1 MSFAQ
6 QRLWFLYKLE
16 GANGFYNIP
25 LALRISGEI
34 NTNALIQSI
43 EAVVA
48 RHEALRTRFVEV
60 DGVATQ
66 VIDGVDGFKVIQ
78 EEISEQALQSVCKSE
93 ASAPFDLSVDRLLR
107 AHFFNVLESEDHVLL
122 VTMHHIVSDG
132 WSMEVFYREVVD
144 FYQAFCQGAS
154 PSLAELPIQYA
165 DFAHWQ
171 RQWLGEE
178 VLQIQRDY
186 WQQQLSGLAPLLTFP
201 TDHPRP
207 PVKSYRGAN
216 EPVHFSVELLDQLK
230 ALGERQG
237 VTLYMTLLSGF
248 SVLLGRYTGQED
260 IPIGSPVA
268 NRNRPEVEN
277 LIGFF
282 VNTLVMRTD
291 LSGDQSFTEILAQ
304 VKETAL
310 GAYAHQDIPFEH
322 LVEVLNP
329 ERSMNYTPLF
339 QVMFALQSTQADEH
353 VDIGDLSFSPLKSG
367 SGVAKFDL
375 TLTVR
380 ESASGLLGSVEYD
393 SDLFEAET
401 IRRFIEHYQRL
412 LKAIVAEPEA
422 KISEYEILSEAE
434 RHQQLIEWNDTQTD
448 YPQGKCIHELFEEQA
463 EQHPDNIALIFEDE
477 ELTYKALNERAN
489 QVAHYLIAQ
498 GVKPDTLV
506 GLCVERSLE
515 MVIGLIGILK
525 AGGAYVPIDPDYPE
539 ERIRYM
545 LEDSGVNILLSQ
557 SYLCER
563 LPVSTQRVVYLDSDE
578 DGEGQ
583 AGIISSQSSENIPKD
598 RIALNS
604 QHLAY
609 VIYTSGSTGRPKGVM
624 IEHEGVV
631 DYCSY
636 GISNYYPGNLDGS
649 SIISAISFDATVT
662 NLYFPLLVGDSVE
675 LMPEKIDLINFWQRI
690 ESHAK
695 SLLLKI
701 TPSHIQALPQAKKN
715 DVVSQCHHTFVIGG
729 ELLSFQN
736 YHRLKARFPSSKFY
750 HHYGP
755 TETIVGSTILN
766 ITSYVDIYGR
776 GVPIGKPMANTT
788 LYVVDASENI
798 SGLGVPGELY
808 IGGVGLARG
817 YLNNPEL
824 TAEKFIANPFSDDP
838 DERLYRTGDL
848 VRWLPDGNLEFI
860 GRIDDQVKIRGFRI
874 ELGEIES
881 QLQMHESVRSC
892 VVVVRE
898 DIEGDKRLV
907 AYVVIDSLS
916 EVEDHV
922 RVLRE
927 HLQQQLPEY
936 MLPSAFVVLDELPL
950 TSNGKIDRKSLPAP
964 EGDAY
969 AQEEYVAPETETE
982 EVLVGIWSDL
992 LGLEAGEISTRANFF
1007 ALGGHSLLVVQLIS
1021 RLQQLNLF
1029 SDVRSVFSV
1038 ATLGELAS
1046 VIDGQAERAAPF
1058 VAPVNMIPEGCKQIR
1073 PSMLPL
1079 IDLTEQEI
1087 AQVVQSVPGGVSNI
1101 QDIYPLAPLQEGI
1114 FFHHLMEQSHDPY
1127 ILSALF
1133 NVRSNAQLDS
1143 FLEALQWVITR
1154 HDVLRTA
1161 VLTENLPVPVQVV
1174 YRAATLEVGQLSV
1187 PGGLSE
1193 EQVQDHL
1200 QSLIRGPQS
1209 MDLTRAPLLDVQVA
1223 HHEETQSC
1231 YMLLRWHH
1239 LISDHEGFEII
1250 GTEVPAYL
1258 ANQVEQLPAPMPYRE
1273 FVAHA
1278 LHQAQTLD
1286 AQAYFQQRLGD
1297 VTEPTLPFDLRD
1309 VHGDGSGIEEARQE
1323 LSRELSLAIR
1333 ATARDLQ
1340 MTPAVLFHAAWSLV
1354 VAACSGREDVVFG
1367 TVLSGRL
1374 QGTAGAD
1381 RMLGMFINTLPLKV
1395 SLAQRSVVELVKEI
1409 EEGLR
1414 ELLVYEQ
1421 ASLSLAQRCS
1431 GLVDGSLLFS
1441 ALLNYRHSASV
1452 DVGEGLEQA
1461 DFGIRALA
1469 VQERTN
1475 YPFAVSV
1482 NDLGEG
1488 FSIDAQ
1494 VDRSVSV
1501 RRVIAYLEIAI
1512 TGLVEAL
1519 QSSPEMQV
1527 LELSVLPEAER
1538 HQQLIEWNDT
1548 QTDYPQDKCIHELF
1562 EEQAEQHPDN
1572 IALIFEDEELTYKA
1586 LNERANQVAHYLI
1599 AQGVKP
1605 DTLVGLCV
1613 ERSLEM
1619 VIGLIGILKA
1629 GGAYVPIDP
1638 DYPEE
1643 RIRYM
1648 LEDSGVNILLSQ
1660 SYLCE
1665 RLPVSTQRVVYLDS
1679 DEDGEGQA
1687 GIISSQSSENIP
1699 KDRIALNSQHLAY
1712 VIYTSGSTGQPKGVM
1727 IEHASVVAD
1736 IIGKVIDYGI
1746 DINDRGLAITSL
1758 SFDPSVTQIF
1768 MPLVCGSTV
1777 VISKNIQNDFLKL
1790 LAWIDKAQITF
1801 LNIVPQFLEALLIDN
1816 KANGLLNNSKIR
1828 IVTCGGDVFPPS
1840 LLEKLSRKILS
1851 GVSIFNNYGPT
1862 EATITSTKYL
1872 FPEDISTNT
1881 KVLIGRPNQNTSVYI
1896 LDNFQ
1901 KIQAVGVVGEMYIG
1915 GAGLARGYL
1924 NNPELTAEKFI
1935 ANPFSDD
1942 PDERLYRTGD
1952 LVRWLPDGNLEFI
1965 GRIDDQVKIRGFR
1978 IELGEI
1984 ESQLQMHESVRSCVV
1999 VVREDIEGDKR
2010 LVAYVVIDSL
2020 SEVEDH
2026 VRVLRE
2032 HLQQQLPEYML
2043 PSAFVVL
2050 DELPLTS
2057 NGKIDR
2063 KSLPAPEGD
2072 AYAQEEYV
2080 APETETEEVLV
2091 GIWSD
2096 LLGLE
2101 AGEISTRANFFA
2113 LGGHSLLVV
2122 QLISRLQQLNLFSD
2136 VRSVFSVAT
2145 LGELASV
2152 IDGQAERAAPFVAP
2166 VNMIPEGCKQIRPS
2180 MLPLIDLTEQ
2190 EIAQVVQSVPGG
2202 VSNIQDIYPLA
2213 PLQEGIFFHHL
2224 MEQSHDPYI
2233 LSALFNVRSNAQLD
2247 SFLEALQ
2254 WVITR
2259 HDVLRTAVLTEN
2271 LPVPVQVVYR
2281 AATLEVGQLSVP
2293 GGLSEEQVQD
2303 HLQSLIR
2310 GPQSMDLT
2318 RAPLLDVQ
2326 VAHHEETQSCYMLL
2340 RWHHLISDHE
2350 GFEIIGTEVPA
2361 YLANQ
2366 VEQLPAPMPYREF
2379 VAHALHQAQTLD
2391 AQAYFQQ
2398 RLGDV
2403 TEPTLPF
2410 DLRDVHGDGSGIEE
2424 ARQELSRELSLAIRA
2439 TARDLQ
2445 MTPAVLFH
2453 AAWSLVVAACSGRED
2468 VVFGTVLSG
2477 RLQGTAGADRML
2489 GMFINTLPLKVSLAQ
2504 RSVVELVKEIEEGLR
2519 ELLVYEQA
2527 SLSLAQRCSGLVDG
2541 SLLFSA
2547 LLNYRHSASVDVGEG
2562 LEQADFGIRAL
2573 AVQERTNYPFAVSVN
2588 DLGEGFSIDAQ
2599 VDRSVS
2605 VRRVIAYLE
2614 IAITG
2619 LVEALQS
2626 SPEMQVLELSVLPEA
2641 ERHQQLIEWNDTQT
2655 DYPQDKCIH
2664 ELFEEQAEQHPDN
2677 IALIFEDEELTY
2689 KALNERANQ
2698 VAHYLIAQGVKP
2710 DTLVGLC
2717 VERSLEMVIGL
2728 IGILKAGGAY
2738 VPIDPDYP
2746 EERIRYMLEDSGVNI
2761 LLSQSYLC
2769 ERLPVS
2775 TQRVVY
2781 LDSDEDGEG
2790 QAGIISSQSSENIP
2804 KDRIALNSQHLAYVI
2819 YTSGSTGRP
2828 KGVMIEHASLF
2839 NHIFW
2844 RKRYFSPSNK
2854 DIFLQK
2860 TSLTFDMS
2868 VSEITVPLSI
2878 GGVLVIA
2885 KQEAAKDI
2893 PYLLELIFKTKI
2905 TALSFVPSIL
2915 QEIIKF
2921 PEKLL
2926 SVQKFSCGGEA
2937 LQKET
2942 LSKFL
2947 SDYRECNL
2955 YNLYGPTELTIAISI
2970 KKCDSVP
2977 SGGNISIGSPIANT
2991 QFYVLDGDLKLVPQG
3006 VAGELLVGGASLA
3019 RKYLNQDD
3027 LTREKFI
3034 HNPYSTDKESRLYR
3048 TGDLVRWLPD
3058 GNLEFIGRIDDQVK
3072 IRGFRIELGE
3082 IESQLQMHESVR
3094 SCVVVVR
3101 EDIEG
3106 DKRLVAYVVIDSL
3119 SEVEDHVRV
3128 LREHLQQQL
3137 PEYMLPS
3144 AFVVL
3149 DELPLTSN
3157 GKIDRKSLPAPEGD
3171 AYAQEEYVAPET
3183 ETEEVLV
3190 GIWSDLLGLEAG
3202 EISTRANFF
3211 ALGGHSLLA
3220 TRLVNLIFQRTG
3232 KELSLRSVFESPNV
3246 DKLAFLIDQLQT
3258 ATEVLP
3264 LTRCNREQAIPLSFA
3279 QQRLWFLYKLEGAN
3293 GFYNIPLALRISGE
3307 INTNALIQSIE
3318 AVVARHEAL
3327 RTRFVEVDGVA
3338 TQVIDGV
3345 DGFKVIQE
3353 EISEQALQ
3361 SVCKSEASAPFDLSV
3376 DRLLRAHFFNVLESE
3391 DHVLLVTMHHIVSDG
3406 WSMEVF
3412 YREVVDF
3419 YQAFCQ
3425 GASPS
3430 LAELPI
3436 QYADFAHWQ
3445 RQWLGEEVLQI
3456 QRDYWQ
3462 QQLSGLAPLLTF
3474 PTDHPRPPVKS
3485 YRGANEPVHFSV
3497 ELLDQLKALGERQ
3510 GVTLYMT
3517 LLSGF
3522 SVLLGRYTGQE
3533 DIPIGSPVANRNRP
3547 EVENL
3552 IGFFVNTL
3560 VMRTD
3565 LSGDQSFTEILAQV
3579 KETALGAYAHQ
3590 DIPFE
3595 HLVEV
3600 LNPERSMNYTPLF
3613 QVMFALQSTQADEHV
3628 DIGDLSFSPLKSGSG
3643 VAKFDLTLTVR
3654 ESASGLLG
3662 SVEYDSD
3669 LFEAET
3675 IRRFIEHYQRLLK
3688 AIVAEPEAKIS
3699 EYEILSEA
3707 ERHQQLIEWN
3717 DTQTDY
3723 PQDKCIHEL
3732 FEEQAEQHPDNIALI
3747 FEDEELTY
3755 KALNERANQVAH
3767 YLIAQGVKPDTLV
3780 GLCVERSLEMVIG
3793 LIGILKAGGA
3803 YVPIDPDYPEE
3814 RIRYMLEDSGVNIL
3828 LSQSYL
3834 CERLPVSTQRVVYLD
3849 SDEDGEGQAGIISSQ
3864 SSENIPKDRIA
3875 LNSQHLAYVIYT
3887 SGSTGRPKGVMIE
3900 HEGVVDYCSYG
3911 ISNYYPGNLDGSSI
3925 ISAISFDATVTN
3937 LYFPLLV
3944 GDSVELMPEKID
3956 LINFWQRIES
3966 HAKSLLLKIT
3976 PSHIQALPQA
3986 KKNDV
3991 VSQCHHTFVIGGEL
4005 LSFQNYHRLKARFPS
4020 SKFYHHYGP
4029 TETIVGST
4037 ILNIT
4042 SYVDIYGR
4050 GVPIGKPMA
4059 NTTLYVVDASENIS
4073 GLGVPGELYIGGV
4086 GLARGYLNNPELT
4099 AEKFIANPFSDDP
4112 DERLYRTGDLVRWLP
4127 DGNLEFIGRIDDQV
4141 KIRGFRIE
4149 LGEIESQLQMHESVR
4164 SCVVVVREDIEG
4176 DKRLVAYVVI
4186 DSLSEVEDHVRVL
4199 REHLQQ
4205 QLPEYMLPSAF
4216 VVLDEL
4222 PLTSN
4227 GKIDRKSLPAPEGD
4241 AYAQEE
4247 YVAPETE
4254 TEEVLVGIW
4263 SDLLGLEAGE
4273 ISTRAN
4279 FFALGGHSLLAT
4291 RLVNL
4296 IFQRTG
4302 KELSLRSVFESPNVD
4317 KLAFLIDQ
4325 LQTATEVL
4333 PLTRCNREQ
4342 AIPLSFA
4349 QQRLWFL
4356 YKLEGAN
4363 GFYNIPLALR
4373 ISGEINTNALIQS
4386 IEAVVARHEALRTRF
4401 VEVDGVATQV
4411 IDGVDGFKV
4420 IQEEISEQALQS
4432 VCKSEASAPFDLS
4445 VDRLLRAHFFNVL
4458 ESEDHV
4464 LLVTMHHIV
4473 SDGWSMEVFYR
4484 EVVDFYQAFCQGAS
4498 PSLAELPIQYAD
4510 FAHWQRQWLGE
4521 EVLQIQRDYWQQQ
4534 LSGLAP
4540 LLTFPTDHPRPP
4552 VKSYRGANEPVHF
4565 SVELLDQLKA
4575 LGERQGVT
4583 LYMTLLSGFSV
4594 LLGRYTGQEDIPIG
4608 SPVAN
4613 RNRPE
4618 VENLIG
4624 FFVNTLVMRTDLS
4637 GDQSFTEILAQVK
4650 ETALGAYAHQDIPF
4664 EHLVEVLNPERS
4676 MNYTPLFQVMF
4687 ALQSTQADEHV
4698 DIGDL
4703 SFSPLKSG
4711 SGVAKFDLTLTVR
4724 ESASGLLGSVEYDSD
4739 LFEAETIRRF
4749 IEHYQRL
4756 LKAIVAEPEA
4766 KISEYEILSEAERH
4780 QQLIEWNDTQTDYP
4794 QDKCIHELFEEQAEQ
4809 HPDNIALIFEDE
4821 ELTYKALNERAN
4833 QVAHYLI
4840 AQGVKPDTLVGLC
4853 VERSLEMVIGLI
4865 GILKA
4870 GGAYVPIDPDY
4881 PEERIRYMLE
4891 DSGVNIL
4898 LSQSYLCER
4907 LPVSTQRVVYLDS
4920 DEDGEGQAGI
4930 ISSQSSENIPKDRI
4944 ALNSQHLAY
4953 VIYTSG
4959 STGRP
4964 KGVMTEHKALLNRI
4978 DWMQGKYPL
4987 AHQDKVLQKTPFS
5000 FDVSVW
5006 ELTWP
5011 FIAGAGLLIAKPQ
5024 GHKDTN
5030 YLIHLIKQYKI
5041 TVLHFVPSMLSQM
5054 VLNEG
5059 WRDCTSLTNI
5069 FCSGEALGVDL
5080 VSQHYLKNDASLH
5093 NLYGP
5098 TEAAID
5104 VSAWHCPRQASPVSI
5119 PIGSP
5124 IQNIQ
5129 LHVMSASQKIQA
5141 VGVVGEMYIGGAGL
5155 ARGYLNNPELTA
5167 EKFIANPFSDDP
5179 DERLYRTG
5187 DLVRWLPDG
5196 NLEFI
5201 GRIDDQVKIRG
5212 FRIELGEIESQLQMH
5227 ESVRSCVVV
5236 VREDIEGDKRLVAYV
5251 VIDSLS
5257 EVEDHVR
5264 VLREH
5269 LQQQL
5274 PEYMLP
5280 SAFVVLDELPLTSN
5294 GKIDRKSLPA
5304 PEGDAYAQEEYV
5316 APETE
5321 TEEVLVGIWSD
5332 LLGLE
5337 AGEISTRA
5345 NFFALGGHSLL
5356 ATRLVN
5362 LIFQRTGKEL
5372 SLRSVFESPN
5382 VDKLAFLIDQLQ
5394 TATEVL
5400 PLTRCNREQAI
5411 PLSFAQ
5417 QRLWFLYKLEGANG
5431 FYNIPLALRIS
5442 GEINTNALIQSIEA
5456 VVARHEALR
5465 TRFVEVD
5472 GVATQVIDGVDG
5484 FKVIQEEISEQA
5496 LQSVCKSEA
5505 SAPFDLSVDRLL
5517 RAHFFNVL
5525 ESEDHVLLVTM
5536 HHIVSDGWSME
5547 VFYREVVDF
5556 YQAFCQGASPSLAE
5570 LPIQYADF
5578 AHWQRQWLGEEV
5590 LQIQRDY
5597 WQQQLSGLAPL
5608 LTFPTDHPRPPV
5620 KSYRGANEPVHFS
5633 VELLD
5638 QLKALGERQ
5647 GVTLYMTLLSGFS
5660 VLLGRYTGQED
5671 IPIGSPVANRN
5682 RPEVENLIG
5691 FFVNTLV
5698 MRTDLS
5704 GDQSFTEILAQVKET
5719 ALGAYAH
5726 QDIPFEHLVEVLKLE
5741 RSMNYTPL
5749 FQVMFALQSTQADEH
5764 VDIGDLSFSPL
5775 KSGSGVAKFDLTLT
5789 VRESASGLLGSVE
5802 YDSDLFEA
5810 ETIRRF
5816 IEHYQRLLKAIVA
5829 EPEAKISEYEIL
5841 SEAERHQQLIEWN
5854 DTQTDYPQGKCIH
5867 ELFEEQAEQHPDNI
5881 ALIFEDEELTYK
5893 ALNERANQVAHYL
5906 IAQGVKP
5913 DTLVGLC
5920 VERSLEMVIGLI
5932 GILKAGGAYV
5942 PIDPDYPEERIRYM
5956 LEDSGVNILLSQ
5968 SYLCERLPVST
5979 QRVVYL
5985 DSDEDGEGQAGIISS
6000 QSSENIPKDRIALNS
6015 QHLAYVIYTS
6025 GSTGQPKGVLVEHH
6039 NAARLF
6045 YTTDAHFCFSQTDV
6059 WTLFHSF
6066 AFDFSVWEIWGSLG
6080 YGGRLVVVPQKVAR
6094 SLEDYYRLLVKERV
6108 TVLNQTPSA
6117 FAGLI
6122 EVDGVEQANLSLR
6135 IVVLGGEA
6143 LTLRTLKPWIERHGD
6158 ESIRL
6163 VNMYGITETT
6173 VHVTY
6178 KRIYQEDIER
6188 GNGSVIGQRLGDLE
6202 LYLLDDHLSPA
6213 PIGVIGEIYV
6223 GGRGVARGYLNNEEL
6238 TKEKFIKSPF
6248 NTDDRLYKTGDLARF
6263 GESGELIY
6271 LGRIDDQV
6279 KIRGFRIELGEI
6291 ESQLQMHESVRS
6303 CVVVVREDIEGDKR
6317 LVAYVVIDSLSEV
6330 EDHVR
6335 VLRKHLQ
6342 QQLPE
6347 YMLPSAFVVLDELPL
6362 TSNGKI
6368 DRKSLPAPEG
6378 DAYAQEEYVAPET
6391 ETEKVLVGI
6400 WSNLLGLEA
6409 DKISTRAN
6417 FFALGGHSLLMIRLV
6432 SAIENEMQRR
6442 ISFQDLLANPNIAYC
6457 ASAIENTDVGEIP
6470 QFENPVLLRA
6480 GHLQPLFLF
6489 HDSGGTLAPYLQ
6501 LSCKLKTGAPIYAV
6515 QFDESQAH
6523 RPKITVEELAKH
6535 YIQLIRSIQAFGP
6548 YQLAGWSLGGLIA
6561 YEVAYQLMG
6570 EGQQVS
6576 FLGLIDT
6583 NMGYD
6588 SAENPYGENA
6598 HERELRVLSNYF
6610 KSRGVI
6616 MGEKLENELRCTRSR
6631 EEVFLFCKS
6640 NELLPKEITQSRF
6653 SSLVQMGML
6662 LIEAAR
6668 MYEPPILLNNIHFY
6682 LASESSRTRN
6692 LLGWPSIIK
6701 EKWTIHE
6708 IEGNHHSIVENPNVS
6723 ILGQLITN
6731 GLEEETI
6738 PLAEIN
6744 HELMTVLQY
6753 GSSRAKEIFCFP
6765 GAGATPSCFLSLSAA
6780 LGKSPTVY
6788 GMQARGL
6795 GADQV
6800 PHSTV
6805 SAAARDYISA
6815 ILEVS
6820 PKGPYRLLGHSF
6832 GGWVAF
6838 EVACQLQALGKQVSE
6853 IILIDTISPHRKKNG
6868 VEYIERIDCM
6878 KKFIE
6883 LHEQEVGEDFGL
6895 TKEFLSSLTYNE
6907 KVAVILDKMKTYNIL
6922 PAQSE
6927 TSVLKS
6933 VLRVFSAQLN
6943 SSYTPALYF
6952 HGKIA
6957 LLLAKQDDNEN
6968 EFDGWIDYSESIQS
6982 MFVDGNHISCLHRE
6996 NVNLLAKLV
7005 SEIWEIE

>member
-1 MSFAQ
+1 MLVELLDRISKIGVTLFVKNGRLHYRGAIKSLSDRDRELLRKNKNQIIKYLNAYANSLPNFSNELTANSIPPMRLTSSQ
-6 QRLWFLYKLE
+6 QGLWFLHNFEK
-16 GANGFYNIP
+16 GAPERTSSLNVYAP
-25 LALRISGEI
+25 LRLRGVLHAEM
-34 NTNALIQSI
+34 LI
-43 EAVVA
+43 EAIRYVA
-48 RHEALRTRFVEV
+48 NRHFSLCSHFVIKEDEV
-60 DGVATQ
+60 L
-66 VIDGVDGFKVIQ
+66 Q
-78 EEISEQALQSVCKSE
+78 ELLDNFTLDIEIVE
-93 ASAPFDLSVDRLLR
+93 ASESHVQDIIDKHAQKKFDLLQGPPWSAKILHTATDV
-107 AHFFNVLESEDHVLL
+107 HVLL
-122 VTMHHIVSDG
+122 LTMHHIITDG
-132 WSMEVFYREVVD
+132 WSMKVFFRELSSAYSQLLKSND
-144 FYQAFCQGAS
+144 FGVRPLPPQYFDFSGRHVKCNADSLYYWSEKIKGA
-154 PSLAELPIQYA
+154 PQLLELPKCNTRPIVRSGNGESFTFTVREENIILLEEFCRKYNSTLFMVLFSIFNVVISRFSNQY
-165 DFAHWQ
+165 D
-171 RQWLGEE
+171 L
-178 VLQIQRDY
+178 
-186 WQQQLSGLAPLLTFP
+186 
-201 TDHPRP
+201 
-207 PVKSYRGAN
+207 
-216 EPVHFSVELLDQLK
+216 
-230 ALGERQG
+230 
-237 VTLYMTLLSGF
+237 
-248 SVLLGRYTGQED
+248 
-260 IPIGSPVA
+260 
-268 NRNRPEVEN
+268 
-277 LIGFF
+277 LIGVPMSERSSSQMREAIGYF
-282 VNTLVMRTD
+282 VNTFVYRTSIEPQD
-291 LSGDQSFTEILAQ
+291 SFLDVLEKIRKSIA
-304 VKETAL
+304 ES
-310 GAYAHQDIPFEH
+310 YSHQNLPFAH
-322 LVEVLNP
+322 LVEEVCLD
-329 ERSMNYTPLF
+329 RSSGY
-339 QVMFALQSTQADEH
+339 
-353 VDIGDLSFSPLKSG
+353 SPLVQVLFSYFKGAVSDLELPG
-367 SGVAKFDL
+367 IKVEGLIPETSSVQNDL
-375 TLTVR
+375 TFLVFDEPHQLT
-380 ESASGLLGSVEYD
+380 
-393 SDLFEAET
+393 
-401 IRRFIEHYQRL
+401 
-412 LKAIVAEPEA
+412 
-422 KISEYEILSEAE
+422 
-434 RHQQLIEWNDTQTD
+434 
-448 YPQGKCIHELFEEQA
+448 
-463 EQHPDNIALIFEDE
+463 
-477 ELTYKALNERAN
+477 
-489 QVAHYLIAQ
+489 
-498 GVKPDTLV
+498 
-506 GLCVERSLE
+506 
-515 MVIGLIGILK
+515 GLIG
-525 AGGAYVPIDPDYPE
+525 
-539 ERIRYM
+539 
-545 LEDSGVNILLSQ
+545 
-557 SYLCER
+557 
-563 LPVSTQRVVYLDSDE
+563 
-578 DGEGQ
+578 
-583 AGIISSQSSENIPKD
+583 
-598 RIALNS
+598 
-604 QHLAY
+604 
-609 VIYTSGSTGRPKGVM
+609 
-624 IEHEGVV
+624 
-631 DYCSY
+631 
-636 GISNYYPGNLDGS
+636 
-649 SIISAISFDATVT
+649 
-662 NLYFPLLVGDSVE
+662 
-675 LMPEKIDLINFWQRI
+675 RI
-690 ESHAK
+690 EFNSDIYDK
-695 SLLLKI
+695 ELI
-701 TPSHIQALPQAKKN
+701 TKVA
-715 DVVSQCHHTFVIGG
+715 D
-729 ELLSFQN
+729 
-736 YHRLKARFPSSKFY
+736 
-750 HHYGP
+750 
-755 TETIVGSTILN
+755 
-766 ITSYVDIYGR
+766 SYVLALK
-776 GVPIGKPMANTT
+776 VFLSKP
-788 LYVVDASENI
+788 
-798 SGLGVPGELY
+798 
-808 IGGVGLARG
+808 
-817 YLNNPEL
+817 
-824 TAEKFIANPFSDDP
+824 
-838 DERLYRTGDL
+838 
-848 VRWLPDGNLEFI
+848 
-860 GRIDDQVKIRGFRI
+860 
-874 ELGEIES
+874 
-881 QLQMHESVRSC
+881 
-892 VVVVRE
+892 
-898 DIEGDKRLV
+898 
-907 AYVVIDSLS
+907 
-916 EVEDHV
+916 
-922 RVLRE
+922 
-927 HLQQQLPEY
+927 
-936 MLPSAFVVLDELPL
+936 ELPL
-950 TSNGKIDRKSLPAP
+950 KDI
-964 EGDAY
+964 
-969 AQEEYVAPETETE
+969 
-982 EVLVGIWSDL
+982 
-992 LGLEAGEISTRANFF
+992 
-1007 ALGGHSLLVVQLIS
+1007 SLL
-1021 RLQQLNLF
+1021 
-1029 SDVRSVFSV
+1029 
-1038 ATLGELAS
+1038 
-1046 VIDGQAERAAPF
+1046 
-1058 VAPVNMIPEGCKQIR
+1058 C
-1073 PSMLPL
+1073 
-1079 IDLTEQEI
+1079 
-1087 AQVVQSVPGGVSNI
+1087 
-1101 QDIYPLAPLQEGI
+1101 
-1114 FFHHLMEQSHDPY
+1114 
-1127 ILSALF
+1127 
-1133 NVRSNAQLDS
+1133 
-1143 FLEALQWVITR
+1143 
-1154 HDVLRTA
+1154 
-1161 VLTENLPVPVQVV
+1161 
-1174 YRAATLEVGQLSV
+1174 
-1187 PGGLSE
+1187 
-1193 EQVQDHL
+1193 
-1200 QSLIRGPQS
+1200 
-1209 MDLTRAPLLDVQVA
+1209 
-1223 HHEETQSC
+1223 HEDKK
-1231 YMLLRWHH
+1231 R
-1239 LISDHEGFEII
+1239 
-1250 GTEVPAYL
+1250 
-1258 ANQVEQLPAPMPYRE
+1258 
-1273 FVAHA
+1273 
-1278 LHQAQTLD
+1278 
-1286 AQAYFQQRLGD
+1286 
-1297 VTEPTLPFDLRD
+1297 
-1309 VHGDGSGIEEARQE
+1309 
-1323 LSRELSLAIR
+1323 
-1333 ATARDLQ
+1333 
-1340 MTPAVLFHAAWSLV
+1340 
-1354 VAACSGREDVVFG
+1354 
-1367 TVLSGRL
+1367 
-1374 QGTAGAD
+1374 
-1381 RMLGMFINTLPLKV
+1381 
-1395 SLAQRSVVELVKEI
+1395 
-1409 EEGLR
+1409 
-1414 ELLVYEQ
+1414 
-1421 ASLSLAQRCS
+1421 
-1431 GLVDGSLLFS
+1431 
-1441 ALLNYRHSASV
+1441 
-1452 DVGEGLEQA
+1452 
-1461 DFGIRALA
+1461 
-1469 VQERTN
+1469 
-1475 YPFAVSV
+1475 
-1482 NDLGEG
+1482 
-1488 FSIDAQ
+1488 
-1494 VDRSVSV
+1494 
-1501 RRVIAYLEIAI
+1501 
-1512 TGLVEAL
+1512 
-1519 QSSPEMQV
+1519 
-1527 LELSVLPEAER
+1527 
-1538 HQQLIEWNDT
+1538 LIEWNDT

-1712 VIYTSGSTGQPKGVM
+1712 VIYTSGSTGRPKGVM
-1727 IEHASVVAD
+1727 TEHKALLNRIDWMQGKYPLAHQDKVLQKTPFSFDVSVWELTWPFIA
-1736 IIGKVIDYGI
+1736 GA
-1746 DINDRGLAITSL
+1746 GLLIAKPQGHKDTNYLIHLIKQYKITVLHFVPSMLSQMVLNEGWRDCTSL
-1758 SFDPSVTQIF
+1758 TNIF
-1768 MPLVCGSTV
+1768 CSG
-1777 VISKNIQNDFLKL
+1777 
-1790 LAWIDKAQITF
+1790 
-1801 LNIVPQFLEALLIDN
+1801 EALGVDLVSQHYLKND
-1816 KANGLLNNSKIR
+1816 A
-1828 IVTCGGDVFPPS
+1828 S
-1840 LLEKLSRKILS
+1840 LHNL
-1851 GVSIFNNYGPT
+1851 YGPT
-1862 EATITSTKYL
+1862 EAAIDVSAWHC
-1872 FPEDISTNT
+1872 PRQASPVSIP
-1881 KVLIGRPNQNTSVYI
+1881 IGSPIQNIQLHVMSAS
-1896 LDNFQ
+1896 Q

-2340 RWHHLISDHE
+2340 RWHHLIADHE
-2350 GFEIIGTEVPA
+2350 GFEIIGADALT
-2361 YLANQ
+2361 YLTDQ

-2828 KGVMIEHASLF
+2828 KGVMTEHKALL
-2839 NHIFW
+2839 NRIDWMQGKYPLAHQD
-2844 RKRYFSPSNK
+2844 KV
-2854 DIFLQK
+2854 LQK
-2860 TSLTFDMS
+2860 TPFSFDVSVWELTWPFIAGAGLLIAKPQGHKDTNYLIHLIKQYK
-2868 VSEITVPLSI
+2868 ITVLH
-2878 GGVLVIA
+2878 
-2885 KQEAAKDI
+2885 
-2893 PYLLELIFKTKI
+2893 
-2905 TALSFVPSIL
+2905 FVPSM
-2915 QEIIKF
+2915 
-2921 PEKLL
+2921 L
-2926 SVQKFSCGGEA
+2926 SQMVLNEGWRDCTSLTNIFCSGEA
-2937 LQKET
+2937 LGVDLVSQHYLKNDAS
-2942 LSKFL
+2942 LH
-2947 SDYRECNL
+2947 
-2955 YNLYGPTELTIAISI
+2955 NLYGPTEAAIDVSAWHCPRQASPVSI
-2970 KKCDSVP
+2970 P
-2977 SGGNISIGSPIANT
+2977 IGSPIQNIQLHVMSAS
-2991 QFYVLDGDLKLVPQG
+2991 QKIQAVG
-3006 VAGELLVGGASLA
+3006 VVGEMYIGGAGLA
-3019 RKYLNQDD
+3019 RGYLNNPE
-3027 LTREKFI
+3027 LTAEKFI
-3034 HNPYSTDKESRLYR
+3034 ANPFSDDPDERLYR

-3211 ALGGHSLLA
+3211 ALGGHSLLVVQLISRLQQLNLFSDVRSVFSVA
-3220 TRLVNLIFQRTG
+3220 TLGELASVIDGQAERAAPFVAPVNMIPEGCKQIRPSMLPLIDLTEQEIAQVVQSVPGGVSNIQDIYPLAPLQEGIFFHHLMEQSHDPYILSALFNVRSNAQLDSFLEALQWVITRHDVLRTAVLTENLPVPVQVVYRAATLEVGQLSVPGGLSEEQVQDHLQSLIRGPQSMDLTRAPLLDVQVAHHEETQSCYMLLRWHHLIADHEGFEIIGADALTYLTDQVEQLPAPMPYREFVAHALHQAQTLDAQAYFQQRLGDVTEPTLPFDLRDVHGDGSGIEEARQELSR
-3232 KELSLRSVFESPNV
+3232 ELSLAIRATARDLQMTPAVLFHAAWSLVVAACSGREDVVFGTVLSGRLQGTAGADRMLGMFINTLPLKVSLAQRSVVELV
-3246 DKLAFLIDQLQT
+3246 KEIEEGLRELL
-3258 ATEVLP
+3258 VY
-3264 LTRCNREQAIPLSFA
+3264 EQASLSLA
-3279 QQRLWFLYKLEGAN
+3279 QRC
-3293 GFYNIPLALRISGE
+3293 SG
-3307 INTNALIQSIE
+3307 L
-3318 AVVARHEAL
+3318 
-3327 RTRFVEVDGVA
+3327 VDGSLLFSALLNYRHSASVDVGEGLEQA
-3338 TQVIDGV
+3338 DFGIRALAVQERTNYPFAVSVNDLGEGFSIDAQVDRSV
-3345 DGFKVIQE
+3345 SVRRVIAYL
-3353 EISEQALQ
+3353 EIAITGLVEALQ
-3361 SVCKSEASAPFDLSV
+3361 SSPEMQVLELSV
-3376 DRLLRAHFFNVLESE
+3376 
-3391 DHVLLVTMHHIVSDG
+3391 
-3406 WSMEVF
+3406 
-3412 YREVVDF
+3412 
-3419 YQAFCQ
+3419 
-3425 GASPS
+3425 
-3430 LAELPI
+3430 LP
-3436 QYADFAHWQ
+3436 
-3445 RQWLGEEVLQI
+3445 
-3456 QRDYWQ
+3456 
-3462 QQLSGLAPLLTF
+3462 
-3474 PTDHPRPPVKS
+3474 
-3485 YRGANEPVHFSV
+3485 
-3497 ELLDQLKALGERQ
+3497 
-3510 GVTLYMT
+3510 
-3517 LLSGF
+3517 
-3522 SVLLGRYTGQE
+3522 
-3533 DIPIGSPVANRNRP
+3533 
-3547 EVENL
+3547 
-3552 IGFFVNTL
+3552 
-3560 VMRTD
+3560 
-3565 LSGDQSFTEILAQV
+3565 
-3579 KETALGAYAHQ
+3579 
-3590 DIPFE
+3590 
-3595 HLVEV
+3595 
-3600 LNPERSMNYTPLF
+3600 
-3613 QVMFALQSTQADEHV
+3613 
-3628 DIGDLSFSPLKSGSG
+3628 
-3643 VAKFDLTLTVR
+3643 
-3654 ESASGLLG
+3654 
-3662 SVEYDSD
+3662 
-3669 LFEAET
+3669 
-3675 IRRFIEHYQRLLK
+3675 
-3688 AIVAEPEAKIS
+3688 
-3699 EYEILSEA
+3699 EA

-3887 SGSTGRPKGVMIE
+3887 SGSTGQPKGVLVEHHNAARLFYTTDAHFCFSQTDVWTLFHSFAFDFSVWEIWGSLGYGGRLVVVPQKVARSLEDYYRLLVKERVTVLNQTPSAFAGLIEVDGVEQANLSLRIVVLGGEALTLRTLKPWIERHGDESIRLVNMYGITETTVHVTYKRIYQEDIERGNGSVIGQRLGDLELYLLDDHLSPAPIGVIGEIYVGGRGVARGYLNNEELTKEKFIKSPFNTDDRLYKTGDLARFGESGELIYLGRIDDQVKIRGFRIELGEIESQLQGHESVRSCVVVVREDIEGDKRLVAYVVIGSLSEVEDHARVLREHLLAVLPEYMVPYTYVELEKIPLTSNGKVDVVALPKASSDTLVQVKYVGPKTELEKKLAAIWQSNLHLENIGTRDNYFALGGDSIRLLSLVTAAREQGINFSLKALYSHPTIETLAAAIARGETENAVISEISPFALLLEGEKELLFRVHGADKIEDAYPLSVLQQGMVFHTLEHPELSMYHDVFTYRIRVEWQVDLFQSALSHLIKKHPALRTVFYLNGRRLLQAVLVNMEPSYEIIDIHELEKEEADGVICEWVQQEKNRGLDFSIAPWRVNIHVLSKDEVQFGLSFHHALLDGWSVASFLSELMATYSLLKSGEKTRSIVSPPSYKYFVALEQECLKSEEIQNYWSEKLEGAKLPWWSGVKKGASEKIVCKVTKQRSEALANIAEVLEVQDKSVWYAIYLVLISLLDGSDEVVGSVLTHGRPEMLDSEKTLGLFLNSLPTKIDIGGRSRWNEVVKRVEREFEALQEVRGFPSAEIQLQTGLNLSSSLFNYVDFHVYDGVDGENESVVLGGFEETSFSFIFQVVKERKTKNYSVVLDVDSGVFGKKFRERIGGYVENILDQLLLGSSGRIEKGALLGGPERHQQLIKWNDTQMDYPQDKCIHELFEEQAEQHPDNIALIFEDEELTYKALNERANQVAHYLIAQGVKPDTLVGLCVERSLEMVIGLIGILKAGGAYVPIDPDYPEERIRYMLEHSGVDVLLSLSHLSSLLPITEQQVIYLDTKSDSDDHENILSCQIKSNPTKDRSHFAPEHLAYVMYTSGTTGRPKGVMIE
-3900 HEGVVDYCSYG
+3900 QHSVINLAINLRRLLHGEKDPAEIRWALNASICFDASIQGLCHLLLGGSVVIVHQEVRRDITELIRLFELQQVSHWDCT
-3911 ISNYYPGNLDGSSI
+3911 PAQLQELLGSSA
-3925 ISAISFDATVTN
+3925 S
-3937 LYFPLLV
+3937 
-3944 GDSVELMPEKID
+3944 K
-3956 LINFWQRIES
+3956 
-3966 HAKSLLLKIT
+3966 
-3976 PSHIQALPQA
+3976 LPVA
-3986 KKNDV
+3986 V
-3991 VSQCHHTFVIGGEL
+3991 VGGEIIGDRL
-4005 LSFQNYHRLKARFPS
+4005 WSTIVDFADRGRLSVFNV
-4020 SKFYHHYGP
+4020 YGP
-4029 TETIVGST
+4029 TEAC
-4037 ILNIT
+4037 
-4042 SYVDIYGR
+4042 VD
-4050 GVPIGKPMA
+4050 
-4059 NTTLYVVDASENIS
+4059 TTLCPITNDFSKESLGGWLGNIRGYIVDSE
-4073 GLGVPGELYIGGV
+4073 LRLLPTGVAGELCVGGV

-4964 KGVMTEHKALLNRI
+4964 KGVMIEHRGVARFACNNNFTNLGSHTITLHHSPISLCESAFELWAPLLNGGHIVIYTGLSNDLDQLRLCVANYRVNTL
-4978 DWMQGKYPL
+4978 WL
-4987 AHQDKVLQKTPFS
+4987 S
-5000 FDVSVW
+5000 
-5006 ELTWP
+5006 
-5011 FIAGAGLLIAKPQ
+5011 AGLLPLWIDQLRSMPSLEIILLGGGVVSPYSINKLH
-5024 GHKDTN
+5024 GKDCRIRAIN
-5030 YLIHLIKQYKI
+5030 VYGSAENI
-5041 TVLHFVPSMLSQM
+5041 TFSCCYAIPENV
-5054 VLNEG
+5054 NAE
-5059 WRDCTSLTNI
+5059 LT
-5069 FCSGEALGVDL
+5069 L
-5080 VSQHYLKNDASLH
+5080 
-5093 NLYGP
+5093 
-5098 TEAAID
+5098 
-5104 VSAWHCPRQASPVSI
+5104 
-5119 PIGSP
+5119 PIGKP
-5124 IQNIQ
+5124 ILQSSVYILDARLQQ
-5129 LHVMSASQKIQA
+5129 LPI
-5141 VGVVGEMYIGGAGL
+5141 GVVGELYVGGAGL

-5167 EKFIANPFSDDP
+5167 EKFIVNPLSDDP
-5179 DERLYRTG
+5179 GERLYRTG
-5187 DLVRWLPDG
+5187 DLARWLPDG
-5196 NLEFI
+5196 NLEFV
-5201 GRIDDQVKIRG
+5201 GCIDDQVKIHG
-5212 FRIELGEIESQLQMH
+5212 FKLELGDIESQLQKH
-5227 ESVRSCVVV
+5227 ELVRNCVVA
-5236 VREDIEGDKRLVAYV
+5236 VREDIEGNKYLAAYV
-5251 VIDSLS
+5251 VINSLG
-5257 EVEDHVR
+5257 EGEDCVG
-5264 VLREH
+5264 VLRKY
-5269 LQQQL
+5269 LQQR
-5274 PEYMLP
+5274 PVKYMLP

-5345 NFFALGGHSLL
+5345 NFFALGGHSLM
-5356 ATRLVN
+5356 ATHLVN
-5362 LIFQRTGKEL
+5362 LIQKE
-5372 SLRSVFESPN
+5372 FE
-5382 VDKLAFLIDQLQ
+5382 I
-5394 TATEVL
+5394 
-5400 PLTRCNREQAI
+5400 
-5411 PLSFAQ
+5411 
-5417 QRLWFLYKLEGANG
+5417 
-5431 FYNIPLALRIS
+5431 
-5442 GEINTNALIQSIEA
+5442 
-5456 VVARHEALR
+5456 
-5465 TRFVEVD
+5465 
-5472 GVATQVIDGVDG
+5472 
-5484 FKVIQEEISEQA
+5484 
-5496 LQSVCKSEA
+5496 
-5505 SAPFDLSVDRLL
+5505 
-5517 RAHFFNVL
+5517 
-5525 ESEDHVLLVTM
+5525 
-5536 HHIVSDGWSME
+5536 
-5547 VFYREVVDF
+5547 
-5556 YQAFCQGASPSLAE
+5556 
-5570 LPIQYADF
+5570 
-5578 AHWQRQWLGEEV
+5578 
-5590 LQIQRDY
+5590 
-5597 WQQQLSGLAPL
+5597 
-5608 LTFPTDHPRPPV
+5608 
-5620 KSYRGANEPVHFS
+5620 
-5633 VELLD
+5633 
-5638 QLKALGERQ
+5638 
-5647 GVTLYMTLLSGFS
+5647 
-5660 VLLGRYTGQED
+5660 
-5671 IPIGSPVANRN
+5671 
-5682 RPEVENLIG
+5682 
-5691 FFVNTLV
+5691 
-5698 MRTDLS
+5698 
-5704 GDQSFTEILAQVKET
+5704 
-5719 ALGAYAH
+5719 
-5726 QDIPFEHLVEVLKLE
+5726 
-5741 RSMNYTPL
+5741 
-5749 FQVMFALQSTQADEH
+5749 
-5764 VDIGDLSFSPL
+5764 
-5775 KSGSGVAKFDLTLT
+5775 
-5789 VRESASGLLGSVE
+5789 
-5802 YDSDLFEA
+5802 
-5810 ETIRRF
+5810 
-5816 IEHYQRLLKAIVA
+5816 
-5829 EPEAKISEYEIL
+5829 
-5841 SEAERHQQLIEWN
+5841 
-5854 DTQTDYPQGKCIH
+5854 
-5867 ELFEEQAEQHPDNI
+5867 
-5881 ALIFEDEELTYK
+5881 
-5893 ALNERANQVAHYL
+5893 
-5906 IAQGVKP
+5906 
-5913 DTLVGLC
+5913 
-5920 VERSLEMVIGLI
+5920 
-5932 GILKAGGAYV
+5932 
-5942 PIDPDYPEERIRYM
+5942 
-5956 LEDSGVNILLSQ
+5956 
-5968 SYLCERLPVST
+5968 
-5979 QRVVYL
+5979 
-5985 DSDEDGEGQAGIISS
+5985 
-6000 QSSENIPKDRIALNS
+6000 
-6015 QHLAYVIYTS
+6015 
-6025 GSTGQPKGVLVEHH
+6025 
-6039 NAARLF
+6039 
-6045 YTTDAHFCFSQTDV
+6045 
-6059 WTLFHSF
+6059 
-6066 AFDFSVWEIWGSLG
+6066 
-6080 YGGRLVVVPQKVAR
+6080 
-6094 SLEDYYRLLVKERV
+6094 
-6108 TVLNQTPSA
+6108 
-6117 FAGLI
+6117 
-6122 EVDGVEQANLSLR
+6122 
-6135 IVVLGGEA
+6135 
-6143 LTLRTLKPWIERHGD
+6143 
-6158 ESIRL
+6158 
-6163 VNMYGITETT
+6163 
-6173 VHVTY
+6173 
-6178 KRIYQEDIER
+6178 
-6188 GNGSVIGQRLGDLE
+6188 
-6202 LYLLDDHLSPA
+6202 
-6213 PIGVIGEIYV
+6213 
-6223 GGRGVARGYLNNEEL
+6223 
-6238 TKEKFIKSPF
+6238 
-6248 NTDDRLYKTGDLARF
+6248 
-6263 GESGELIY
+6263 
-6271 LGRIDDQV
+6271 
-6279 KIRGFRIELGEI
+6279 
-6291 ESQLQMHESVRS
+6291 
-6303 CVVVVREDIEGDKR
+6303 
-6317 LVAYVVIDSLSEV
+6317 
-6330 EDHVR
+6330 
-6335 VLRKHLQ
+6335 
-6342 QQLPE
+6342 
-6347 YMLPSAFVVLDELPL
+6347 ELPL
-6362 TSNGKI
+6362 GAFISSPTIVGLGECIFDIKRAQ
-6368 DRKSLPAPEG
+6368 RK
-6378 DAYAQEEYVAPET
+6378 
-6391 ETEKVLVGI
+6391 
-6400 WSNLLGLEA
+6400 
-6409 DKISTRAN
+6409 
-6417 FFALGGHSLLMIRLV
+6417 
-6432 SAIENEMQRR
+6432 
-6442 ISFQDLLANPNIAYC
+6442 
-6457 ASAIENTDVGEIP
+6457 
-6470 QFENPVLLRA
+6470 
-6480 GHLQPLFLF
+6480 
-6489 HDSGGTLAPYLQ
+6489 
-6501 LSCKLKTGAPIYAV
+6501 
-6515 QFDESQAH
+6515 
-6523 RPKITVEELAKH
+6523 
-6535 YIQLIRSIQAFGP
+6535 
-6548 YQLAGWSLGGLIA
+6548 
-6561 YEVAYQLMG
+6561 QLMEDLVRDTPEQIETG
-6570 EGQQVS
+6570 E
-6576 FLGLIDT
+6576 L
-6583 NMGYD
+6583 
-6588 SAENPYGENA
+6588 
-6598 HERELRVLSNYF
+6598 
-6610 KSRGVI
+6610 
-6616 MGEKLENELRCTRSR
+6616 
-6631 EEVFLFCKS
+6631 
-6640 NELLPKEITQSRF
+6640 
-6653 SSLVQMGML
+6653 
-6662 LIEAAR
+6662 
-6668 MYEPPILLNNIHFY
+6668 
-6682 LASESSRTRN
+6682 
-6692 LLGWPSIIK
+6692 
-6701 EKWTIHE
+6701 
-6708 IEGNHHSIVENPNVS
+6708 
-6723 ILGQLITN
+6723 
-6731 GLEEETI
+6731 
-6738 PLAEIN
+6738 
-6744 HELMTVLQY
+6744 
-6753 GSSRAKEIFCFP
+6753 
-6765 GAGATPSCFLSLSAA
+6765 
-6780 LGKSPTVY
+6780 
-6788 GMQARGL
+6788 
-6795 GADQV
+6795 
-6800 PHSTV
+6800 
-6805 SAAARDYISA
+6805 
-6815 ILEVS
+6815 
-6820 PKGPYRLLGHSF
+6820 
-6832 GGWVAF
+6832 
-6838 EVACQLQALGKQVSE
+6838 
-6853 IILIDTISPHRKKNG
+6853 
-6868 VEYIERIDCM
+6868 
-6878 KKFIE
+6878 
-6883 LHEQEVGEDFGL
+6883 
-6895 TKEFLSSLTYNE
+6895 
-6907 KVAVILDKMKTYNIL
+6907 
-6922 PAQSE
+6922 
-6927 TSVLKS
+6927 
-6933 VLRVFSAQLN
+6933 
-6943 SSYTPALYF
+6943 
-6952 HGKIA
+6952 
-6957 LLLAKQDDNEN
+6957 
-6968 EFDGWIDYSESIQS
+6968 
-6982 MFVDGNHISCLHRE
+6982 
-6996 NVNLLAKLV
+6996 
-7005 SEIWEIE
+7005 